1 MQDDP
6 GREWLRLTR
15 LYAEKTDDE
24 LLELAADFRN
34 LTEIA
39 QGVLRDELKKRAL
52 KEPAKASGEASCK
65 ASAEASRGG
74 SGKAIGR
81 RVSSERFGAWSGSSG
96 LDDRDGER
104 GETGNGD
111 VKSAEYTW
119 KTLLCTCDTREEAW
133 QISEVLKRAGID
145 GWIEAPSQGS
155 LDPSGPRVIVAAD
168 QLEEARAVMA
178 RPIPQDVIDES
189 REKVDDFVPPRCPK
203 CGAGDPLLE
212 SMEPVNTWRCENCG
226 ARWSD
231 AAAVENEV
239 QNPA

>member
-52 KEPAKASGEASCK
+52 GDPPTPVALHRETSPGFGGWSGDSKTAAETIHGGGQGEPVEYTCK
-65 ASAEASRGG
+65 AVLCDCDDWDQAWNISDALRREGIESWTEGPH
-74 SGKAIGR
+74 SSFEIGLIHP
-81 RVSSERFGAWSGSSG
+81 RVLVPADR
-96 LDDRDGER
+96 LDDAR
-104 GETGNGD
+104 T
-111 VKSAEYTW
+111 
-119 KTLLCTCDTREEAW
+119 
-133 QISEVLKRAGID
+133 
-145 GWIEAPSQGS
+145 
-155 LDPSGPRVIVAAD
+155 VASS
-168 QLEEARAVMA
+168 
-178 RPIPQDVIDES
+178 PIPQEIIDLH
-189 REKVDDFVPPRCPK
+189 KDFVPPRCPK

-212 SMEPVNTWRCENCG
+212 SVEPVNTWRCENCG